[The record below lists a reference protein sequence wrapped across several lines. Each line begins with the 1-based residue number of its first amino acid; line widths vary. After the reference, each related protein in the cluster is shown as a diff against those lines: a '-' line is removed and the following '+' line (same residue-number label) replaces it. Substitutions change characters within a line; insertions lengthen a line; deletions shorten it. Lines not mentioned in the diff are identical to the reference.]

1 MQAKQEAKEAA
12 AQAAA
17 QEAARQKALAL
28 PRAALPRSQKPL
40 TEPKDIEFQTA
51 KRQRTQDATA
61 SDKVSDHHKHV
72 APLLCCTTHI
82 SCPCLHVNAVL
93 TYAA

>member
-12 AQAAA
+12 VQAAA
-17 QEAARQKALAL
+17 QEASRQKALAM
-28 PRAALPRSQKPL
+28 PRTAMPRSQKPL

-61 SDKVSDHHKHV
+61 SDKV
-72 APLLCCTTHI
+72 LLLSEIFCC
-82 SCPCLHVNAVL
+82 PGVL
-93 TYAA
+93 RS